1 MNKPRLEDKDK
12 VATVYNSKGEVCET
26 FAFRDH
32 GNSYLSAAQNY
43 LMQNY
48 DKLMAE
54 EVEQMDEVS
63 GSRLGKYIVAA
74 REKEK
79 EEKEKGQKFVQQLR
93 DAGMK
98 GFGAPLYHK
107 GAHFGKASRENMI
120 KLAVN
125 KLTNPDL
132 YHPVSKRVKVP
143 ATESVEQMDEA
154 KGEYGPD
161 SSLHGHPLRDIDA
174 HLKDNGYIHSKK
186 SDTTHHYT
194 RKDGRM
200 VVHVDSKTK
209 KVVKA
214 FLEPIKKLKEEAEQM
229 DEGNKENK
237 KKKNEYVSNIIKKKL
252 SPEVLPSLKYGRRE
266 LKKEEVEQ
274 MDEISQDLA
283 LRAHAKANDV
293 TSRRWND
300 KFAGAD
306 LADKGSQGMFHHS
319 SSGEEAA
326 DRTAKRLRKHIKR
339 KFGPEAAARAKRS
352 EFGVVAPADT
362 TPKKKSFLNRLGLTK
377 EEFEHTDNLQELS
390 KKTLGSYIEKAS
402 DDYAKSEGE
411 WADNHRSEFSSERK
425 SAYKAAVRGE
435 KRAKG
440 IRKAVARL
448 TKEETME
455 EVEQMDE
462 VAPPGREKQV
472 KALKG
477 KVDNPYAV
485 AWASYNKSKAET
497 KSENTMYNNMLTKLE
512 EGRGRPPK
520 PGSEAWKRRQ
530 SAAAAGGAHVET
542 PHIATQLMK
551 HADYGFKNHT
561 YKFSDGST
569 HEITPTQRDT
579 VLRKLRSMTGPG
591 KKPEDREKMY
601 DEINTPTGFF
611 HHTGDKPIA
620 SKKLHPMSA
629 QKE

>member
-12 VATVYNSKGEVCET
+12 VAKVYNSKGEVCET
-26 FAFRDH
+26 FSFRDH

-54 EVEQMDEVS
+54 EVEQMDEAVIDTTKKVVTKNHE
-63 GSRLGKYIVAA
+63 L
-74 REKEK
+74 
-79 EEKEKGQKFVQQLR
+79 
-93 DAGMK
+93 
-98 GFGAPLYHK
+98 
-107 GAHFGKASRENMI
+107 
-120 KLAVN
+120 LAQAN
-125 KLTNPDL
+125 FNYDNLQHSYTL
-132 YHPVSKRVKVP
+132 YHPNKSKTTGHTKEELHNHLDKYGTDIRKPKKDRWKNYYGKPTEAYNEGAAKHKEAMIAKQKAESKHRGLTLDNGKVTDHEGNHVADVNHTMKHGYHPVVGVKMKGYDKVHHIELDHP
-143 ATESVEQMDEA
+143 DGVIRASLNHVADKLGLKEEVEQMDEA
-154 KGEYGPD
+154 KW
-161 SSLHGHPLRDIDA
+161 RD
-174 HLKDNGYIHSKK
+174 
-186 SDTTHHYT
+186 
-194 RKDGRM
+194 
-200 VVHVDSKTK
+200 
-209 KVVKA
+209 
-214 FLEPIKKLKEEAEQM
+214 PKLKGKTFMNPRAVNRAPKDRSEYYGGDMNNPGELRGDEKIPLNRKGKPEDGKDRLADRANLPKRTRGGQKFPRVEPLKQAIMNKEEVEQM

-237 KKKNEYVSNIIKKKL
+237 KKKNEYVSNIIKNKL
-252 SPEVLPSLKYGRRE
+252 SPKVLPSLKYGRQE
-266 LKKEEVEQ
+266 LKK
-274 MDEISQDLA
+274 
-283 LRAHAKANDV
+283 
-293 TSRRWND
+293 
-300 KFAGAD
+300 
-306 LADKGSQGMFHHS
+306 
-319 SSGEEAA
+319 
-326 DRTAKRLRKHIKR
+326 
-339 KFGPEAAARAKRS
+339 
-352 EFGVVAPADT
+352 
-362 TPKKKSFLNRLGLTK
+362 
-377 EEFEHTDNLQELS
+377 
-390 KKTLGSYIEKAS
+390 
-402 DDYAKSEGE
+402 
-411 WADNHRSEFSSERK
+411 
-425 SAYKAAVRGE
+425 
-435 KRAKG
+435 
-440 IRKAVARL
+440 
-448 TKEETME
+448 E

-485 AWASYNKSKAET
+485 AWASYNKGKAET

-601 DEINTPTGFF
+601 DEINTPAGFF